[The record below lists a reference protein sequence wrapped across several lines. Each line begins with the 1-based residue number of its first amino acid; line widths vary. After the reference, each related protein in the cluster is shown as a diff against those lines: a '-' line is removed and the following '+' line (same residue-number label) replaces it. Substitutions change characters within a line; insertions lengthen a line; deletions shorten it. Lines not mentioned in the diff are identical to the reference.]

1 MSAANPSRTGKPLID
16 RLPDGVRDEL
26 IGIGRDALRRFSY
39 SYQEVFD
46 DHLEMFDLLI
56 EFGATASMIGQML
69 GEVGIVRKDG
79 AP

>member
-1 MSAANPSRTGKPLID
+1 
-16 RLPDGVRDEL
+16 
-26 IGIGRDALRRFSY
+26 
-39 SYQEVFD
+39 
-46 DHLEMFDLLI
+46 MFDLLI